1 MDGRI
6 HRPGELERR
15 GLEMEGILVPI
26 TFFAMIAAIVILPR
40 YFRSQERQK
49 MAEAMRAAIEHGQP
63 LPTDIMDAVST
74 NVRAPDIMAT
84 PQRDLRTGI
93 IWLGVGIGFAALGAA
108 LSFEEPDSLLPL
120 LGVAAFPVFI
130 GLAFVILSVINKRKA

>member
-1 MDGRI
+1 MYWPASALATMIVAALVLAGAALASIGDDASSPAAAV
-6 HRPGELERR
+6 HEPG
-15 GLEMEGILVPI
+15 GWSISTSPFSTADAGSVSGASLVS
-26 TFFAMIAAIVILPR
+26 A
-40 YFRSQERQK
+40 Q
-49 MAEAMRAAIEHGQP
+49 
-63 LPTDIMDAVST
+63 
-74 NVRAPDIMAT
+74 PDIMAT